1 MSAAP
6 KPADA
11 AASHPFPS
19 ASELPSL
26 GRRGEGW
33 AALQVAL
40 LGTAIAAGLRGP
52 AWPAE
57 TRGRRRL
64 GAGLAFLAGAPLL
77 VRGGR
82 ELGPQLTPFP
92 KPTGEGGLKQDGV
105 YRLVRHPMYGG
116 GLLMMAGWAL
126 VSSPLA
132 LAPLALAAPFLDLKR
147 RREEAWLIQQH
158 PDYEEYCAR
167 VPHRF
172 IPFVW

>member
-1 MSAAP
+1 MNRSGVTGRRGLAGAR
-6 KPADA
+6 D
-11 AASHPFPS
+11 
-19 ASELPSL
+19 LPSL

-40 LGTAIAAGLRGP
+40 IGASIAAGLRGP
-52 AWPAE
+52 DWPSE
-57 TRGRRRL
+57 TRGRRRV

-77 VRGGR
+77 VGGGR
-82 ELGPQLTPFP
+82 KLGRQLTPFP
-92 KPTGEGGLKQDGV
+92 KPAAEGNLKEDGV

-116 GLLMMAGWAL
+116 GLLVMAGWAL

-132 LAPLALAAPFLDLKR
+132 LAPLALAAPFMDLKR
-147 RREEAWLIQQH
+147 RREEAWLLLQH
-158 PDYEEYCAR
+158 PGYREYRAR